1 MFGAGIARPESVHM
15 ETRENEAVEFKDLDD
30 GMTTVVTI
38 HESCLGDETV
48 TPLKAKLREGLLAKI
63 DTGRQSFIINLGRVV
78 MLDSCGLAAIISVKR
93 LLDMNNS
100 KLALTNL
107 SDLLL
112 RLFHLTRL
120 DRVITIHPTEAEA
133 LSAGCE

>member
-1 MFGAGIARPESVHM
+1 MEARELEVL
-15 ETRENEAVEFKDLDD
+15 EFRDLDD

-38 HESCLGDETV
+38 NEACLGDETV

-63 DTGRQSFIINLGRVV
+63 ETGRHSFVLNLGRVV

-93 LLDMNNS
+93 LLDTNDS
-100 KLALTNL
+100 SLALTNL

-120 DRVITIHPTEAEA
+120 DRVIAIHPTEAEA
-133 LSAGCE
+133 LSAECG